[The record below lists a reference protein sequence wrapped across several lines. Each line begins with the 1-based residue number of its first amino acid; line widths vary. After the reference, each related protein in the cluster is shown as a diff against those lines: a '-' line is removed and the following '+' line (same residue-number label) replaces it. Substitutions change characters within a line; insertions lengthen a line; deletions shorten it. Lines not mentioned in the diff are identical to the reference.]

1 MLIALGKSSTEE
13 VRKPPIRFTK
23 LEASS
28 LKVNARLISAQSFEA
43 AVG

>member
-1 MLIALGKSSTEE
+1 MLIALEESSTEE
-13 VRKPPIRFTK
+13 IRKPPRRLTK
-23 LEASS
+23 LEATS

>member
-1 MLIALGKSSTEE
+1 MLIALGESSTEE
-13 VRKPPIRFTK
+13 IESRLEARTK

-28 LKVNARLISAQSFEA
+28 FKVNARLISAQSFEA